1 LTWLLRSLESHFAD
15 SPSLEGLTFF
25 LFHSIDLSEGKR
37 PSAENLDLMVR
48 VSLLIWK
55 QIKSTEAR
63 VTTDFKKEEW
73 ANRAINHPAGRIAEF
88 WLKCCDLQRRESGGL
103 VPGFPDWLKEPL
115 ADMVGGVDFAS
126 QLGRVTLG
134 LHFPFVYH
142 VDPAWAA
149 AQLFPKFR
157 FSVVCEEAFLMWEP
171 HASYGE
177 LSREL
182 ILLMQPIYRE
192 AFTHFH
198 DVESRLQTGF
208 FRHIAGMVYSCLF
221 DVNEGNWFS
230 DFLTGLTDDE
240 KANWARQVEWGLR
253 GAPEARRAQIW
264 QRWMK
269 NYWKDR
275 VHGRPCPLLPK
286 EAEEMLEWAFVVGAA
301 FPEAVEFVV
310 RSPRVQQRLG
320 VVLHNLE
327 KHEAPEKY
335 PEAVLRLLDW
345 LLEDRGSHWM
355 VPKDIEAVLF
365 RLPKKK
371 TFLPALNSICQ
382 RLTSLAYPDAADLNR
397 RIQEHFVEK

>member
-1 LTWLLRSLESHFAD
+1 
-15 SPSLEGLTFF
+15 
-25 LFHSIDLSEGKR
+25 
-37 PSAENLDLMVR
+37 M
-48 VSLLIWK
+48 

-63 VTTDFKKEEW
+63 VTTDFKKEDW
-73 ANRAINHPAGRIAEF
+73 AKRAINHPAGRIAEF

-115 ADMVGGVDFAS
+115 ADMVGGVDLAS

-149 AQLFPKFR
+149 AQVFPKFR
-157 FSVVCEEAFLMWEP
+157 FSVVGEEAFLMWEP

-198 DVESRLQTGF
+198 NVESRLQTGF

-221 DVNEGNWFS
+221 DVNEGNWFW

-253 GAPEARRAQIW
+253 GAPEARRSQIW

-275 VHGRPCPLLPK
+275 LHGRPCRLLPK
-286 EAEEMLEWAFVVGAA
+286 EAEEMLGWAFVVGAA

-310 RSPRVQQRLG
+310 RSPHVQQRLG
-320 VVLHNLE
+320 IVLHNLE

-355 VPKDIEAVLF
+355 VSKDIEAVLF
-365 RLPKKK
+365 RRKRHP
-371 TFLPALNSICQ
+371 
-382 RLTSLAYPDAADLNR
+382 
-397 RIQEHFVEK
+397 EHHYRGVR